1 MEHIIKESLL
11 ESTVKVALVG
21 AGGTGSQVLT
31 GLARLHRAMLAL
43 GHPGGLHVTVL
54 DPDLVSEA
62 NVGRQLFSD
71 SDVGFSKAVVLVH
84 RINLYYG
91 LSWKAEADRAYNL
104 HEHDIVIGCV
114 DTRSSRR
121 DIHRQIHNG
130 YRQPCYWLDIGNRAS
145 DGQVILGQPKPGG
158 KSFPERLP
166 TVVDLFPEILD
177 ESNPETDDGPS
188 CSLAEALDHQELFIN
203 QAMAT
208 FGLDLLWKMFR
219 HGKVD
224 HHGVFVNLSA
234 GRTSP
239 LPVDKEVWKRFGYN
253 QCRRNGAHKQKNRK
267 KAA

>member
-1 MEHIIKESLL
+1 MEHIIKGSLL

-43 GHPGGLHVTVL
+43 GHPGGLHVTVF

-130 YRQPCYWLDIGNRAS
+130 YRQPCYWLISG
-145 DGQVILGQPKPGG
+145 
-158 KSFPERLP
+158 
-166 TVVDLFPEILD
+166 TVRR
-177 ESNPETDDGPS
+177 T
-188 CSLAEALDHQELFIN
+188 
-203 QAMAT
+203 
-208 FGLDLLWKMFR
+208 
-219 HGKVD
+219 
-224 HHGVFVNLSA
+224 
-234 GRTSP
+234 GR
-239 LPVDKEVWKRFGYN
+239 
-253 QCRRNGAHKQKNRK
+253 
-267 KAA
+267 

>member
-1 MEHIIKESLL
+1 M
-11 ESTVKVALVG
+11 
-21 AGGTGSQVLT
+21 
-31 GLARLHRAMLAL
+31 
-43 GHPGGLHVTVL
+43 
-54 DPDLVSEA
+54 
-62 NVGRQLFSD
+62 
-71 SDVGFSKAVVLVH
+71 
-84 RINLYYG
+84 
-91 LSWKAEADRAYNL
+91 
-104 HEHDIVIGCV
+104 
-114 DTRSSRR
+114 
-121 DIHRQIHNG
+121 
-130 YRQPCYWLDIGNRAS
+130 
-145 DGQVILGQPKPGG
+145 ILGQPKPGG

-239 LPVDKEVWKRFGYN
+239 LPVDKEVWKRFGTISAEGMGRISRKTE
-253 QCRRNGAHKQKNRK
+253 RRPLEEEDSVSDEISKNNK
-267 KAA
+267 INLDNIAAVCDRLK